1 MNSPMAKFRLPQ
13 ELLDH
18 IKRLSAESGYP
29 VSEVIRA
36 CIVRALPYVEDK
48 IQQSKQ

>member
-1 MNSPMAKFRLPQ
+1 MNSPIVQVRLPQ
-13 ELLDH
+13 EVLD
-18 IKRLSAESGYP
+18 KVKAMSRESGYS
-29 VSEVIRA
+29 VSEIIRA